1 MPATSDLA
9 TILQIQVVDSRAE
22 ELRAEIDK
30 LPRYV
35 AEIERKLASH
45 KAQLAA
51 EKTAVASS
59 DKERR
64 QLEAAIAAHEEK
76 ASKLLAQMSEAK
88 TNDQYRAFRNE
99 IAFERK
105 EVKNAEDRIL
115 DIMEESEAAQQRVS
129 TAEKALAAESEIV
142 GKEVEE
148 AKARVSIDQ
157 EQLAEVMKERESLAA
172 IVKPGLLKAYERVSK
187 RGRGAAVSKLENNR
201 CESCNML
208 VRPHLVQRLRQ
219 GDEII
224 SCEFCSAI
232 LYEAD
237 EPVTLEDPAG
247 EAEIV

>member
-9 TILQIQVVDSRAE
+9 TILQIQVVDSQAA

-30 LPRYV
+30 LPKYV

-45 KAQLAA
+45 KAQLHA
-51 EKTAVASS
+51 EKTAVAASE
-59 DKERR
+59 KERR

-76 ASKLLAQMSEAK
+76 ASKLLGQMSEAK

-115 DIMEESEAAQQRVS
+115 DIMEEAEAAQQRVG
-129 TAEKALAAESEIV
+129 TAEKALSAEAEIV
-142 GKEVEE
+142 GKEVEQ
-148 AKARVSIDQ
+148 AKARVAKDID
-157 EQLAEVMKERESLAA
+157 QLAEVVKEREGLAA
-172 IVKPGLLKAYERVSK
+172 KVNPSLLKAYERVSK
-187 RGRGAAVSKLENNR
+187 RGRGAAVSKLENDR

-208 VRPHLVQRLRQ
+208 IRPHLIQRLRQ

-224 SCEFCSAI
+224 SCEFCNAI

-237 EPVTLEDPAG
+237 EAVTLEDPAG
-247 EAEIV
+247 EAGVV